1 MYGDRHTGEQEI
13 SAVSGRVGM
22 YGIAHL
28 HKINYIMSTTKGSK
42 GLYSL
47 QYMLHV
53 RFNTWYKI

>member
-1 MYGDRHTGEQEI
+1 MYGDPRMGEQEI

-28 HKINYIMSTTKGSK
+28 HKLTSTTKGSK